1 MKAVKEPGTA
11 AKPDPMTG
19 FPPILIDGEPA
30 STDDLTYL
38 ALVNYGAYTSFR
50 VEHGVARGVG
60 RHLARLQA
68 SAIELF
74 GESPG
79 EDRLREL
86 MRLAVEG
93 RDACWLRVS
102 LFSPE
107 VWARTPSWRGMPR
120 VMTMAAESPP
130 PLAAA
135 LRLAT
140 RVYGRDA
147 AHLKHTALFG
157 LIQSRRQ
164 AQDAGFDDA
173 LFVDETGLISE
184 GSLWNIG
191 FVTGDRV
198 IWPQAP
204 MLSGVTQ
211 ALIEDGLASVGL
223 TSQTRPVRLSDLAEF
238 DRAFICNSATPACAV
253 TAIGDHAFN
262 SDPTLI
268 ERLEAA
274 WASNAP
280 ETI

>member
-1 MKAVKEPGTA
+1 
-11 AKPDPMTG
+11 MTG

-50 VEHGVARGVG
+50 VEDGAARGLG
-60 RHLARLQA
+60 RHLQRLEA
-68 SAIELF
+68 SAVELY
-74 GESPG
+74 GKSPG
-79 EDRLREL
+79 ETRLRDL
-86 MRLAVEG
+86 MRIAVEG

-107 VWARTPSWRGMPR
+107 LWARTPSWRGVPK
-120 VMTMAAESPP
+120 VMTMAAAPPP
-130 PLAAA
+130 PLAAS
-135 LRLAT
+135 LRLAA
-140 RVYGRDA
+140 RVYSRDA

-173 LFVDETGLISE
+173 LFVDEAGLISE

-191 FVTGDRV
+191 FVKGDSV
-198 IWPQAP
+198 LWPQAP
-204 MLSGVTQ
+204 ILAGVTQ
-211 ALIEDGLASVGL
+211 ALIEEGLAHVGL
-223 TSQTRPVRLSDLAEF
+223 RSETQPVHLTDLADF
-238 DRAFICNSATPACAV
+238 DQAFICNSATPACAV
-253 TAIGDHAFN
+253 TAVGDHAF
-262 SDPTLI
+262 SGDPALI

-280 ETI
+280 EAI